1 MFPCERRCVARART
15 WIVCLCAAVAAVQLV
30 AGSATTAAAKT
41 VRVFT
46 VANRLRTAD
55 IVTYQTFRDK
65 MFAMMD
71 AAFPGRAALVQAGVD
86 DVASHIQPSD
96 PLAPPDVLVNFPED
110 VGLAPAFIGSR
121 GAGARAGALSSQAY
135 LSLFNR
141 YQKPI
146 LFYRALYRAHPAD
159 IPAQVVLGV
168 TDTVYRAFYETFR
181 DIATT
186 YGVYVSAGAN
196 LPPAR
201 IVTQAEDPDTYD
213 ALIDPDERATRNYV
227 YMAISPIVYNSTFLF
242 MPDGEV
248 FVQLEDGSVTS
259 APTGTGGVFRGTTN
273 KVYLTPPELQLLKLS
288 DAPIDEFDA
297 LNTPLGRIGFVI
309 SKDAWMI
316 DINDRLA
323 ARHAHLLVQSEAFST
338 WAFQEDPWDPD
349 IFKQGGY
356 NNLQKHADFLYNVA
370 PALTGN
376 LFDITFDGQSAI
388 LGKAAKGPLGPLD
401 GTNAWIGQNPTR
413 GFLAVAPWIV
423 PDPGIA
429 DPLLTLAQ
437 RRAALVA
444 DGQALLPGSGVA
456 CPDPLAWGSCEN
468 GYRESVLWADLD
480 LPDGLDVLTTP
491 DTTPPAAT
499 SYGLSVQV
507 NDEDD
512 GSPASQSAPRILAD
526 GQKLYVVWQDTREGR
541 DAVYAAMSAD
551 GGATW
556 SSDIK
561 VSDNPVGS
569 TTELLPAPAFHRD
582 PKTNVATLY
591 IVWQE
596 SAGEGVGNGQVKLA
610 RFDENLTKIG
620 ADVRVDDVD
629 GVGKWSPL
637 VTTVRRKGVPV
648 VVWVDERDLGPEGSV
663 FEHLRVARSRGRLGS
678 DRRPQ
683 LAFRPSR
690 PVVRKKD
697 LDPLAAGLANEW
709 APALVRADRRLALV
723 WLDYRSY
730 NWDVYAAASSRSGLR
745 FKPRTGLRLDDSLE
759 FERLNSHPS
768 IAYDDASGTLI
779 AVWSD
784 QRERHPDTDI
794 YGATSADLG
803 RSWSTPV
810 RIDSADGGFDPDHD
824 VASNQWQPAVA
835 AGGGRVCV
843 VWQDDRLGDNDVFAA
858 VSQDGGA
865 TFSPDERV
873 DDSGSGASGQ
883 YEPDAAV
890 AGGRCYVAWVDNR
903 SGDSDIR
910 FASRAF

>member
-1 MFPCERRCVARART
+1 MAAAACV
-15 WIVCLCAAVAAVQLV
+15 LAATSVPAP
-30 AGSATTAAAKT
+30 AKT

-55 IVTYQTFRDK
+55 IVSYQTFRDK

-71 AAFPGRAALVQAGVD
+71 AAFPGRASLVQAGVD
-86 DVASHIQPSD
+86 DVASHIQPAD

-121 GAGARAGALSSQAY
+121 GAAARAASLSSQAY
-135 LSLFNR
+135 LSMFNT

-146 LFYRALYRAHPAD
+146 RFYRALYRAHPAD

-181 DIATT
+181 DLAMT

-196 LPPAR
+196 LPEAR
-201 IVTQAEDPDTYD
+201 VVTQAEDPDTYD
-213 ALIDPDERATRNYV
+213 ALIDPDERGVRNYV
-227 YMAISPIVYNSTFLF
+227 YMATSPIVYNSTFLF

-259 APTGTGGVFRGTTN
+259 APMGTGGILRGTTN

-288 DAPIDEFDA
+288 DAPIDEFDV
-297 LNTPLGRIGFVI
+297 LDTPLGRLGFVI

-370 PALTGN
+370 PSLTGN
-376 LFDITFDGQSAI
+376 LFDVTFDGQSAI

-401 GTNAWIGQNPTR
+401 GTNAWIGQNPVG
-413 GFLAVAPWIV
+413 GFLAVAPWVV

-429 DPLLTLAQ
+429 DPLLTLAE

-444 DGQALLPGSGVA
+444 DGVKLLPGSGVA
-456 CPDPLAWGSCEN
+456 CPDPLAWGPCEN
-468 GYRESVLWADLD
+468 GYRESVLWADLE
-480 LPDGLDVLTTP
+480 LPDGLDVLTAP
-491 DTTPPAAT
+491 DSTPPVAT
-499 SYGLSVQV
+499 SFGPSVQV

-512 GSPASQSAPRILAD
+512 SSPASQSAPRIVAD
-526 GQKLYVVWQDTREGR
+526 GDRLYVVWQDTREGR
-541 DAVYAAMSAD
+541 DAIYAAMSAD
-551 GGATW
+551 GGLTW
-556 SSDIK
+556 TADVK
-561 VSDNPVGS
+561 VSDNAPGS
-569 TTELLPAPAFHRD
+569 TTELLPSMAFHRD
-582 PKTNVATLY
+582 PKTGVATLY
-591 IVWQE
+591 VAWQE
-596 SAGEGVGNGQVKLA
+596 LAANGVGSARVQLA
-610 RFDENLTKIG
+610 RFDEQLTKIG
-620 ADVRVDDVD
+620 GDVRVDDAD

-637 VTTVRRKGVPV
+637 VTTVRRKGVPL

-678 DRRPQ
+678 DGRPQ
-683 LAFRPSR
+683 PAFRPSR
-690 PVVRKKD
+690 LVVRKKE
-697 LDPLAAGLANEW
+697 LDPLAVGLANEW

-723 WLDYRSY
+723 WLDYRDY
-730 NWDVYAAASSRSGLR
+730 NWDVYAGVSGRSGLR
-745 FKPRTGLRLDDSLE
+745 FKPRTGLRLDDSQE
-759 FERLNSHPS
+759 FERLNSHPAV
-768 IAYDDASGTLI
+768 AYDDGSGTLI

-794 YGATSADLG
+794 FGATS
-803 RSWSTPV
+803 T
-810 RIDSADGGFDPDHD
+810 
-824 VASNQWQPAVA
+824 
-835 AGGGRVCV
+835 
-843 VWQDDRLGDNDVFAA
+843 DR
-858 VSQDGGA
+858 
-865 TFSPDERV
+865 
-873 DDSGSGASGQ
+873 
-883 YEPDAAV
+883 
-890 AGGRCYVAWVDNR
+890 
-903 SGDSDIR
+903 
-910 FASRAF
+910 